1 MSAGVPV
8 CAHTCVY
15 LYSFLCVFFFFP
27 SLFHALLLD
36 RNNFIYAYV
45 TNFAYLF
52 LCARP
57 YLSLKKKK
65 TTTFPEV
72 L

>member
-8 CAHTCVY
+8 CAHTHLCTFILFCV
-15 LYSFLCVFFFFP
+15 LFFP
-27 SLFHALLLD
+27 SLFHALLLG
-36 RNNFIYAYV
+36 RYNFIYAYV

-57 YLSLKKKK
+57 YLSLKKKNNH
-65 TTTFPEV
+65 FS
-72 L
+72 